1 MVHTGKNIS
10 RNTVGVSTGHGQ
22 PSHMGIMRGHTDK
35 LNEYQP
41 AVTRDNAAGI
51 SRLMADK
58 QQE

>member
-1 MVHTGKNIS
+1 MKANQK
-10 RNTVGVSTGHGQ
+10 NTVGVSTGHGQ
-22 PSHMGIMRGHTDK
+22 SCCMGIESGHTDK

-41 AVTRDNAAGI
+41 AVTRDNATGI